1 MSVPPLPTL
10 APPISLPA
18 SRPWLAGEWLQ
29 VLRRQWSQSRSP
41 QFMAVVLSL
50 WLTAAGNLALWHKL
64 AVLTELSDPHGVLRL
79 QFAGLL
85 FLATLG
91 FFAVLAWPRFLKPAY
106 GALVLVAASA
116 QHFMLEYGIFI
127 DASMVLNVMQ
137 TNASEARDLLSLHLL
152 ANVLLVAG
160 LPLAWLVG
168 VPVRTRG
175 PWRNLGRNVLLL
187 ALSAAALVAGTVA
200 SYRELAPLSRNHKE
214 LRYLVNPLS
223 SVVALGTAVFKPV
236 FKKARPFVPISAGA
250 ALGAGYAHQGK
261 PPLFVLVV
269 GETARADH
277 FGLNGYARDTTPE
290 LAARDVL
297 SWRGV
302 HSCGTNTLASVPC
315 MFSHLGKTG
324 FEKRDADYENLL
336 DVLQAAGLAVL
347 WVDNQAGCKGVCV
360 RVPHA
365 STSDAQSTPAGQQL
379 CRDDEC
385 LDDMLLQGLDERVA
399 QLPEAQRRNGV
410 VLVMHQMGS
419 HGPAYY
425 RRSVPETKRFMPE
438 CTTHALA
445 DCRQDL
451 LVNAYDNSI
460 AHTDRFLAR
469 TIDWLKQHQKRNDVG
484 MLYLS
489 DHGESLGE
497 YGLFLHG
504 VPYAVAPEVQKH
516 VPMVLWAGGMPARNG
531 LDMACLKSG
540 RDAALSH
547 DNLYH
552 TVLGLMDVRT
562 PTYQPALDAFARCRG
577 VNGRDATRDTD
588 IAQAAG
594 LTLGTRPIR

>member
-1 MSVPPLPTL
+1 MSVPPSLTPQ
-10 APPISLPA
+10 ISLPA
-18 SRPWLAGEWLQ
+18 QRSAFLSDGLHTLRLQ
-29 VLRRQWSQSRSP
+29 YLRDRSP
-41 QFMAVVLSL
+41 QFVVVVLSL
-50 WLTAAGNLALWHKL
+50 WLTLAGNLALWHKL
-64 AVLTELSDPHGVLRL
+64 SHLAELTDPHGFVRL
-79 QFAGLL
+79 QFAGLV
-85 FLATLG
+85 FFATLAL
-91 FFAVLAWPRFLKPAY
+91 FAFLAWPRFMKPVW
-106 GALVLVAASA
+106 GLLLVVAASA
-116 QHFMLEYGIFI
+116 QHFMLEYGIVI
-127 DASMVLNVMQ
+127 DASMVLNVTQ

-152 ANVLLVAG
+152 ANVLLVTG
-160 LPLAWLVG
+160 LPLAWLG
-168 VPVRTRG
+168 VVPLRTRG
-175 PWRNLGRNVLLL
+175 VWRNVGR
-187 ALSAAALVAGTVA
+187 SAALLGLSLVALLAGTVA
-200 SYRELAPLSRNHKE
+200 SYRELAPLSRNNKE
-214 LRYLVNPLS
+214 LRYLINPLS
-223 SVVALGTAVFKPV
+223 SVVAAGTAVFKPI
-236 FKKARPFVPISAGA
+236 FKKTRPFVPISGGA
-250 ALGAGYAHQGK
+250 VLGATYAQQGR

-277 FGLNGYARDTTPE
+277 FALNGYARNTTPE

-315 MFSHLGKTG
+315 MFSHLGKVG
-324 FEKRDADYENLL
+324 FESRDAEYENLL

-347 WVDNQAGCKGVCV
+347 WIDNQAGCKGVCD
-360 RVPHA
+360 RVAHA
-365 STSDAQSTPAGQQL
+365 STGDAQTTPAGQRL

-399 QLPEAQRRNGV
+399 ALPEAKRRNGV

-425 RRSVPETKRFMPE
+425 RRSAPETKRFMPE

-445 DCRQDL
+445 DCQQDM

-469 TIDWLKQHQKRNDVG
+469 TIDWLAQHQRHNDVG

-504 VPYAVAPEVQKH
+504 VPYAMAPEVQKH
-516 VPMVLWAGGMPARNG
+516 VPMVLWPGSMLARSG
-531 LDMACLKSG
+531 LDVRCLQRG
-540 RDAALSH
+540 QDVALSH

-552 TVLGLMDVRT
+552 SLLGMLDVRS
-562 PTYQPALDAFARCRG
+562 PTYQPALDAFAGCRG
-577 VNGRDATRDTD
+577 NPRARE
-588 IAQAAG
+588 AQLAG
-594 LTLGTRPIR
+594 LALGTRPIR